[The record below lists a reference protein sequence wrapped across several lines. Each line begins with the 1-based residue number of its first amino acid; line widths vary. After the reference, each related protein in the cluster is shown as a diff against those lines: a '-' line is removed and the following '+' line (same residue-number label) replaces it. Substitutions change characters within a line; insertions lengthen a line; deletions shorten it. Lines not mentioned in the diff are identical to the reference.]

1 MMDNGLR
8 GYVIA
13 GRYTIHDRLEVHDSS
28 TLYRGQDGETRA
40 YVLLKHSGDA
50 SAAAR
55 QRFERECRRRANHPH
70 MAHRLAWQ
78 WVDRPDPRAGGWEVF
93 EWNGGRTLAGWLAE
107 HNNVVE
113 PRRAVEMLLPICRAV
128 ADLHVAEGHEGR
140 GGDQYRLIH
149 NYITLDDIGLR
160 HDQQGHLQTF
170 LRDYTTSYA
179 ESRYQITSATTW
191 RIEQISGPGQFDDT
205 HRRDAPTDVYALGE
219 ALYQLV
225 TDRQPVSIVERRRD
239 LAQVARADAVNPAV
253 SRRLA
258 DAIEQAMA
266 LNPQQRFASPAV
278 LGTAL
283 EEAIR
288 LPARPAT
295 GNSTGEGGV
304 WLVPLLAVAAIVA
317 VFVMVTNSID
327 TPTATQPTPAGIG
340 GGVAQPTPLPP
351 TATPDAVAT
360 LTAAD
365 GAYVTLIGP
374 VDGVVPATTD
384 RPGDVLISESLTD
397 FAVEAVFVNPDSPT
411 WDYGFAFRHDSLH
424 HFRLSVASDGTWAV
438 TYCNEAPKQPLCFA
452 PSFVGNGVANG
463 LALGTGQTNRLR
475 LLVAGTYGVVFVNE
489 QQVAL
494 FNLFGPTDGSA
505 LFAAA
510 GLRANA
516 NPTPVAYRDLIVRGT
531 Q

>member
-1 MMDNGLR
+1 MDMQPTNLL

-13 GRYTIHDRLEVHDSS
+13 ERYTIIGKLEDRGYC
-28 TLYRGQDGETRA
+28 TLYLGQDESGRL
-40 YVLLKHSGDA
+40 VLLKCSQDTSDEAWG
-50 SAAAR
+50 
-55 QRFERECRRRANHPH
+55 
-70 MAHRLAWQ
+70 RLVAEF
-78 WVDRPDPRAGGWEVF
+78 DRPMDHPNLASRLSWDWISGNKLQAGNWQVF
-93 EWNGGRTLAGWLAE
+93 EWLSGSTLQTWLAE
-107 HNNVVE
+107 HNHVLDAQQ
-113 PRRAVEMLLPICRAV
+113 AVQLMLPICNAV
-128 ADLHVAEGHEGR
+128 AYLHSN
-140 GGDQYRLIH
+140 DTPIIH
-149 NYITLDDIGLR
+149 KHIGPASIGLWR
-160 HDQQGHLQTF
+160 DQEGLLHTF
-170 LRDYTTSYA
+170 LRDYGMSHIPQPLQMSSVAALRAEGRGAPEQFHGTDRSDAQTDIYA
-179 ESRYQITSATTW
+179 IGAT
-191 RIEQISGPGQFDDT
+191 
-205 HRRDAPTDVYALGE
+205 
-219 ALYQLV
+219 LYQLV
-225 TDRQPVSIVERRRD
+225 TGYPPACGEDRLSHH
-239 LAQVARADAVNPAV
+239 AQVMRADVANPAV
-253 SRRLA
+253 PGAIA
-258 DAIEQAMA
+258 DVIEWAMA
-266 LNPQQRFASPAV
+266 FDPQQRFASAAELGAALQQAIQPASRTGGGTGGEPTAV
-278 LGTAL
+278 L
-283 EEAIR
+283 
-288 LPARPAT
+288 
-295 GNSTGEGGV
+295 
-304 WLVPLLAVAAIVA
+304 VAAV
-317 VFVMVTNSID
+317 VLVMIIAGAIWLFGGND

-340 GGVAQPTPLPP
+340 GGVAQQTPLPP

-360 LTAAD
+360 LNAAD
-365 GAYVTLIGP
+365 GSYVTLIGP

-384 RPGDVLISESLTD
+384 RPGNVLISESLTD

-516 NPTPVAYRDLIVRGT
+516 NPTPVAYRDLIVRGL